1 MSIKT
6 QLKTELE
13 KKEKKDL
20 QVQVLVN
27 EQEANEL
34 KKIIDAKDKAI
45 EELTKKIEGKLNNLR
60 QKGL

>member
-20 QVQVLVN
+20 EVQVLVN

-60 QKGL
+60 HKGL